1 MADEKPKKIV
11 VADENQ
17 LRTALRQQLRH
28 NEQQNLAMAQMSR
41 TLGRAGKFI
50 KDLNSLVSK
59 LESGTVPTDVFVK
72 SISESLAK
80 FNTTTARGS
89 SSGTR
94 G

>member
-11 VADENQ
+11 VADESQ

-41 TLGRAGKFI
+41 TLGRAGKLI

-59 LESGTVPTDVFVK
+59 LESGDVTNDVFVK
-72 SISESLAK
+72 SISELLAK
-80 FNTTTARGS
+80 FNTTAARGS